1 MQPPTAPQKLPVNIE
16 DEMRRSYLDY
26 SMSVIVGRALPDVR
40 DGLKPVHRR
49 VLYAMDNLGNT
60 SSRAYKKSARVVG
73 DVIGKYH
80 PHGDVAVYDSIVR
93 LAQDFS
99 MRYPLVDGQGNFGS
113 VDGDPPAAM
122 RYTEIRMSRLAE
134 ALLADLDKETVDFG
148 PNYDGNE
155 IEPLVLPAGFP
166 NLLVNGA
173 TGIAVGMATN
183 IPPHNMREV
192 IDATIHLIENPRC
205 SVADLMGFVPGP
217 DFPTAGFIYGTDE
230 IRKAYETGRGQIQVR
245 GRATVE
251 VHKKTERESIVITEI
266 PFQLN
271 KTRLI
276 ERIAELVGDKKL
288 EGISDLRDESDRDG
302 MRIVVELKRD
312 AISAVVLNNLF
323 ALTPLQET
331 FGIILLAID
340 NGQPRVLTLKEMLE
354 RFVAHRREVVTRRT
368 RFELRKAKER
378 EHILLGLQI
387 ALDHLDEVIAL
398 IRKSKDREV
407 ASTGL
412 QQTFGL
418 TEIQAKAILEIQLHR
433 LTSLERQ
440 KIIDELK
447 EVQADITRLQEILS
461 VEKVLLALIVSELTA
476 LRDAHSDDRRTEI
489 VSEQTDLS
497 AEDLIAD
504 EDMVVTLS
512 HAGYVKRSPLS
523 EYRAQ
528 RRGGRGKIGA
538 GSREDDFVEN
548 LFVARAHAYVL
559 VFSTRGRLYWLK
571 VHEIPAAGRAAKGK
585 PIINLVKFRPEEQ
598 LAAILPVR
606 KFEEGKFVVMVTRQG
621 IIKKTSLDEYSNPR
635 PSGIIALSIEEGDGL
650 VGVRLTDGKRD
661 ILLSTAQGMAIRFS
675 EEDVRPMG
683 RTAYGVKAI
692 TLEQGDSVVEADVLE
707 QGTSVLTVTENGYGK
722 RTEESEYRVQGR
734 GGKGLIT
741 MKTTDRNGL
750 VVGALQ
756 VRDDDSIMVITN
768 RGMLIRM
775 LTKDI
780 SVIGRNTQGV
790 RLITLES
797 EGEQVVGITR
807 VAKDEAVPENG
818 GPASEPGGEPD
829 GGPEGGGEP
838 QSEPD
843 TEPEPPTGVPPANG
857 LQ

>member
-1 MQPPTAPQKLPVNIE
+1 MQANGSPQKLPVNIE

-49 VLYAMDNLGNT
+49 ILFSMDNLGNT
-60 SSRAYKKSARVVG
+60 HARAYKKSAKTVG
-73 DVIGKYH
+73 DVIANYH
-80 PHGDVAVYDSIVR
+80 PHGDMAIYDSLVR
-93 LAQDFS
+93 MAQEFS
-99 MRYPLVDGQGNFGS
+99 LRYPLVDGQGNFGS

-122 RYTEIRMSRLAE
+122 RYTEARMTQLAE
-134 ALLADLDKETVDFG
+134 ALLTDLDKETVDFG
-148 PNYDGNE
+148 PNYDGSST
-155 IEPLVLPAGFP
+155 EPLVLPAGFP
-166 NLLVNGA
+166 NLLVNGS

-183 IPPHNMREV
+183 IPPHNLREI
-192 IDATIHLIENPRC
+192 IDATIHLVENPRC
-205 SVADLMGFVPGP
+205 SIADLMAFVPGP
-217 DFPTAGFIYGTDE
+217 DFPTAGFIYGRDE
-230 IRKAYETGRGQIQVR
+230 IRRAYETGRGQIQVR
-245 GRATVE
+245 GRAEIE
-251 VHKKTERESIVITEI
+251 VHPKTEREAIVITEI

-276 ERIAELVGDKKL
+276 ERIADLVGDKKL

-312 AISAVVLNNLF
+312 AIGAVVLNNLF

-331 FGIILLAID
+331 FGIIMLAID

-354 RFVAHRREVVTRRT
+354 RFVAHRREVITRRT

-387 ALDHLDEVIAL
+387 ALDHLDAVIAL
-398 IRKSKDREV
+398 IRKSKDRET
-407 ASTGL
+407 ASGGL
-412 QQTFGL
+412 QTEFSL
-418 TEIQAKAILEIQLHR
+418 SEIQAKAILEMQLHR
-433 LTSLERQ
+433 LTNLERQ
-440 KIIDELK
+440 KILDELK
-447 EVQADITRLQEILS
+447 EVEATITRLQEILS
-461 VEKVLLALIVSELTA
+461 VEKVLLALLTSELVA
-476 LRDAHSDDRRTEI
+476 IRDKHGDERRTEI
-489 VSEQTDLS
+489 VSETNDLS

-538 GSREDDFVEN
+538 GSRDDDFVED
-548 LFVARAHAYVL
+548 LFVANAHAYVL

-571 VHEIPAAGRAAKGK
+571 VHEIPSAGRAAKGK
-585 PIINLVKFRPEEQ
+585 PIINLVKFHTGEQ

-621 IIKKTSLDEYSNPR
+621 IIKKTSLDQYSNPR
-635 PSGIIALSIEEGDGL
+635 ASGIIALSIEDGDGL
-650 VGVRLTDGKRD
+650 VAVRLTDGSRD
-661 ILLSTAQGMAIRFS
+661 LLLSTAQGMAIRFT
-675 EEDVRPMG
+675 EQDVRPMG
-683 RTAYGVKAI
+683 RSAYGVKGIA
-692 TLEQGDSVVEADVLE
+692 LETGDAVVSADVLE
-707 QGTSVLTVTENGYGK
+707 LGTSVLTVTENGYGK
-722 RTEESEYRVQGR
+722 RTEEAEYRVQGR
-734 GGKGLIT
+734 GGKGIIT

-756 VRDDDSIMVITN
+756 VKDDDGIMVITN

-790 RLITLES
+790 RLISLES
-797 EGEQVVGITR
+797 AEEKVVGIAR
-807 VAKDEAVPENG
+807 VALEEAPVEG
-818 GPASEPGGEPD
+818 VEDDGEA
-829 GGPEGGGEP
+829 
-838 QSEPD
+838 
-843 TEPEPPTGVPPANG
+843 PPTTNG
-857 LQ
+857 A

>member
-1 MQPPTAPQKLPVNIE
+1 MQPNTTPQKIPVNIE

-49 VLYAMDNLGNT
+49 ILFTMDNMGNT
-60 SSRAYKKSARVVG
+60 HSRPYKKSARVVG
-73 DVIGKYH
+73 DVMGKYH
-80 PHGDVAVYDSIVR
+80 PHGDMAIYDSIVR
-93 LAQDFS
+93 MAQEFS
-99 MRYPLVDGQGNFGS
+99 LRYPLVDGQGNFGS
-113 VDGDPPAAM
+113 IDGDPPAAM
-122 RYTEIRMSRLAE
+122 RYTEIRMSPLAE

-155 IEPLVLPAGFP
+155 TEPLVLPAGFP
-166 NLLVNGA
+166 NLLVNGS

-183 IPPHNMREV
+183 IPPHNLREV

-205 SVADLMGFVPGP
+205 SVADLMAFIPGP
-217 DFPTAGFIYGTDE
+217 DFPTAGFIYGRDE

-245 GRATVE
+245 GRATIE

-302 MRIVVELKRD
+302 MRIVIELKRD
-312 AISAVVLNNLF
+312 AIAAVVLNNLF

-387 ALDHLDEVIAL
+387 ALDHLDAVIAL
-398 IRKSKDREV
+398 IRKSKDRET
-407 ASTGL
+407 ASHGL
-412 QQTFGL
+412 QESFGL
-418 TEIQAKAILEIQLHR
+418 SEIQAKAILEIQLHR

-440 KIIDELK
+440 KILDELK
-447 EVQADITRLQEILS
+447 EVQVNITRLQEILA
-461 VEKVLLALIVSELTA
+461 VEKVLLALITSELIA
-476 LRDAHSDDRRTEI
+476 LRDAHADDRRTEI
-489 VSEQTDLS
+489 VSETNDLS

-538 GSREDDFVEN
+538 GSREDDFVED
-548 LFVARAHAYVL
+548 LFVASAHAYVL

-571 VHEIPAAGRAAKGK
+571 VHEIPSAGRAAKGK
-585 PIINLVKFRPEEQ
+585 PIVNLVHFGPEEQ

-621 IIKKTSLDEYSNPR
+621 IIKKTSLDQYSNPR
-635 PSGIIALSIEEGDGL
+635 PSGIIALSIEDGDGL
-650 VGVRLTDGKRD
+650 VAARLTDGKRD
-661 ILLSTAQGMAIRFS
+661 LLLSTAQGMAIRFS
-675 EEDVRPMG
+675 EDDVRPMG
-683 RTAYGVKAI
+683 RTAYGVKGIA
-692 TLEQGDSVVEADVLE
+692 LETGDAVVAADVLE
-707 QGTSVLTVTENGYGK
+707 QGSSVLTVTENGYGK
-722 RTEESEYRVQGR
+722 RTEEAEYRVQGR

-756 VRDDDSIMVITN
+756 VRDDDGVMVITN

-790 RLITLES
+790 RLISLES
-797 EGEQVVGITR
+797 DEEKVVGITR
-807 VAKDEAVPENG
+807 VAPEEPIGDNG
-818 GPASEPGGEPD
+818 GP
-829 GGPEGGGEP
+829 GP
-838 QSEPD
+838 
-843 TEPEPPTGVPPANG
+843 EPEPEPEPSGEVPPAGNR

>member
-1 MQPPTAPQKLPVNIE
+1 MQANGSPQKIPVNIE

-49 VLYAMDNLGNT
+49 ILFTMDNMGNT
-60 SSRAYKKSARVVG
+60 HARPYKKSARVVG
-73 DVIGKYH
+73 DVMGKYH
-80 PHGDVAVYDSIVR
+80 PHGDMAIYDSIVR
-93 LAQDFS
+93 MAQEFS
-99 MRYPLVDGQGNFGS
+99 LRYPLVDGQGNFGS

-122 RYTEIRMSRLAE
+122 RYTEIRMSALAE
-134 ALLADLDKETVDFG
+134 ALLADLDKKTVDFG

-155 IEPLVLPAGFP
+155 TEPLVLPAGFP
-166 NLLVNGA
+166 NLLVNGS

-183 IPPHNMREV
+183 IPPHNLREI

-217 DFPTAGFIYGTDE
+217 DFPTAGFIYGKDE
-230 IRKAYETGRGQIQVR
+230 IQKAYETGRGQIQVR
-245 GRATVE
+245 GRAVIE
-251 VHKKTERESIVITEI
+251 VHPKTEREAIVITEI

-302 MRIVVELKRD
+302 MRIVIELKRD
-312 AISAVVLNNLF
+312 AIGAVVLNNLF

-331 FGIILLAID
+331 FGIIMLAID

-387 ALDHLDEVIAL
+387 ALDHLDAVIAL
-398 IRKSKDREV
+398 IRKSKDRET
-407 ASTGL
+407 ASGGL
-412 QQTFGL
+412 QESFSL
-418 TEIQAKAILEIQLHR
+418 SEIQAKAILEMQLHR
-433 LTSLERQ
+433 LTNLERQ
-440 KIIDELK
+440 KILDELK
-447 EVQADITRLQEILS
+447 EVQATITRLQEILA
-461 VEKVLLALIVSELTA
+461 VEKVLLSVVTSELLA
-476 LRDAHSDDRRTEI
+476 IRDKHADERRTEI
-489 VSEQTDLS
+489 VSETNDLS

-538 GSREDDFVEN
+538 GSREDDFVED
-548 LFVARAHAYVL
+548 LFVANAHAYVL

-571 VHEIPAAGRAAKGK
+571 VHEIPSAGRAAKGK
-585 PIINLVKFRPEEQ
+585 PIINLVKFHADEQ

-621 IIKKTSLDEYSNPR
+621 IIKKTSLDQYSNPR
-635 PSGIIALSIEEGDGL
+635 ASGIIALSIEDGDGL
-650 VGVRLTDGKRD
+650 VAVRLTDGKRD
-661 ILLSTAQGMAIRFS
+661 LLLSTAQGMAIRFT
-675 EEDVRPMG
+675 EDDVRPMG
-683 RTAYGVKAI
+683 RAAYGVKGIA
-692 TLEQGDSVVEADVLE
+692 LEEGDAVVAADVLE

-722 RTEESEYRVQGR
+722 RTEEAEYRVQGR
-734 GGKGLIT
+734 GGKGIIT

-756 VRDDDSIMVITN
+756 VKDDDGVMVITN

-775 LTKDI
+775 LTKGI

-797 EGEQVVGITR
+797 AEEKVVGIAR
-807 VAKDEAVPENG
+807 VALEEAPVE
-818 GPASEPGGEPD
+818 GGESD
-829 GGPEGGGEP
+829 GEA
-838 QSEPD
+838 
-843 TEPEPPTGVPPANG
+843 PPTGDVPPTNG
-857 LQ
+857 A